1 MKEASFF
8 KRVRRIEIVAAKL
21 VDELLS
27 GNYRSTFR
35 GQGIEFDEVR
45 EYVPG
50 DDVRIIDWNVTSR
63 LGAPYTKIFREERE
77 LTLFLLVDVS
87 ASLFGSSGELRK
99 SDFATLIAAILALS
113 AQVNNDQVGAVF
125 FSDRVERWRPPAKG
139 RRHILG
145 LINDLLRIEPEG
157 QGSDLEMALKIVY
170 KNLKRRGICFII
182 SDFKT
187 ADYYE
192 PLSLLARKHDCVAI
206 KLVDPVDRE
215 FPPSGLICLED
226 PESGRTLVSEGSS
239 ERFRRSYAAFWEEE
253 HSQWR
258 EACRKRGVET
268 ISLATADDPGQEL
281 YRFFQRRRK
290 KR

>member
-8 KRVRRIEIVAAKL
+8 KRVRRIEIVAARL

-50 DDVRIIDWNVTSR
+50 DDVRVIDWNVTSR
-63 LGAPYTKIFREERE
+63 LGAPYTKVFREERE

-87 ASLFGSSGELRK
+87 ASLFASSGEVRK
-99 SDFATLIAAILALS
+99 SDFAALITAILALS

-125 FSDRVERWRPPAKG
+125 FSDRVERYRPPGKG
-139 RRHILG
+139 RRHILM
-145 LINDLLRIEPEG
+145 LINDLLRIAPAG
-157 QGSDLEMALKIVY
+157 LGSDLESALKIVY

-187 ADYYE
+187 AGYLE
-192 PLSLLARKHDCVAI
+192 PLSLLARRHDCVAI
-206 KLVDPVDRE
+206 KLLDPVDRE
-215 FPPSGLICLED
+215 LPVSGLIRLED
-226 PESGRTLVSEGSS
+226 PETGKTLVSEGSS
-239 ERFRRSYAAFWEEE
+239 ARFRRAYADFWQAE
-253 HSQWR
+253 HARWL
-258 EACRKRGVET
+258 EACRQRGVET
-268 ISLATADDPGQEL
+268 ISLSSADDPGQEL
-281 YRFFQRRRK
+281 YRFFQRRRR